1 MTVRYQAHPS
11 MFKSRP
17 LVFILCV
24 ILIPAVV
31 GIVALFV
38 WWLFNRATTVT
49 VGEERIALDRGL
61 LSKEHTEIELSS
73 IRTVKIDQSLLDRLL
88 DVGTLRIYTAGDTPE
103 LEMKGLPE
111 PTRLREV
118 LRP

>member
-1 MTVRYQAHPS
+1 MSVRYQAHPS
-11 MFKSRP
+11 MFKSHP
-17 LVFILCV
+17 FLFILCV

-31 GIVALFV
+31 GVIALIV

-49 VGEERIALDRGL
+49 VGEERISLDRGL

-73 IRTVKIDQSLLDRLL
+73 IRTVKIDQSLLDRML

-111 PTRLREV
+111 PAKLREV